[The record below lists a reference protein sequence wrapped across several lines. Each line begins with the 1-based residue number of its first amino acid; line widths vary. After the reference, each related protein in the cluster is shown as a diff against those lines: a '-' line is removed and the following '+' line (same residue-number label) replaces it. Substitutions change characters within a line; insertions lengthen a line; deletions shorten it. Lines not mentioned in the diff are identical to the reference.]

1 MPQKLLAIIITHTH
15 GSSNPPGPPQLA
27 GQSLDNHPKA
37 NQASLHLSSLSPAL
51 SAAAAFRDP
60 QIMHRASPVHRTHK
74 ALGEVSDTLSW
85 QGQGTGQEV
94 STVSLEADWR
104 AHSAH

>member
-15 GSSNPPGPPQLA
+15 ASSNLPGPPQPA
-27 GQSLDNHPKA
+27 GQSLNFHPKA
-37 NQASLHLSSLSPAL
+37 NQASLHLSPLSPTP
-51 SAAAAFRDP
+51 SAAASFRDP

-74 ALGEVSDTLSW
+74 ALGEVSDNKFSDTLSS

-94 STVSLEADWR
+94 STVSLEA
-104 AHSAH
+104 H